1 MNKTRGFAKK
11 AFFGAVMIEVALAL
25 VLSGFELSH
34 AAPMDKQSLGRG
46 VTPGKVDS
54 KGNGES
60 GGAFRGPARLTEK
73 ILLDLEAKRRVM
85 VQREIEIR
93 KEENRLIELRADIKK
108 RIATL
113 KKIENRLQNTL
124 KKADSSDK
132 KSINH
137 LVRAYS
143 AMGPDEAAQL
153 LNTMNL
159 NLAVRILRDM
169 QVKKAGT
176 ILAVVEPRRAARISE
191 KLAQSNTPK

>member
-1 MNKTRGFAKK
+1 MA
-11 AFFGAVMIEVALAL
+11 
-25 VLSGFELSH
+25 
-34 AAPMDKQSLGRG
+34 
-46 VTPGKVDS
+46 
-54 KGNGES
+54 
-60 GGAFRGPARLTEK
+60 
-73 ILLDLEAKRRVM
+73 
-85 VQREIEIR
+85 QREIEIR

-113 KKIENRLQNTL
+113 KKIENRLRDTL

-143 AMGPDEAAQL
+143 AMGADDAAQL

-169 QVKKAGT
+169 QVKKAGS

-191 KLAQSNTPK
+191 KLAQAKPRR